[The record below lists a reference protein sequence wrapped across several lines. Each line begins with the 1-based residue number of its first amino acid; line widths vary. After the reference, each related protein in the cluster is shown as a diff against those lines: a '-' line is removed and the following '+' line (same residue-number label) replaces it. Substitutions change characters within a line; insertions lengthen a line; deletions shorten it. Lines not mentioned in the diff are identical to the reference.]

1 MSATTSRV
9 RIEGLLVQ
17 VRVGVSTRERE
28 RPQNVRFDVTLE
40 LAGRSLPRRDVLK
53 DVVADYDVLATRV
66 FEEASAKPVRLL
78 ETLVGRVAEA
88 LLRATPAE
96 RVRVAATKVPTP
108 RACRWMPRGSRSR
121 RFAARAPRARARRA
135 DRRPRVP
142 RPHRGADDAVGAGR
156 SAHLRASELARFVDS
171 SAP

>member
-1 MSATTSRV
+1 MSATTYRV

-28 RPQNVRFDVTLE
+28 RPQNVRFDVHLE
-40 LAGRSLPRRDVLK
+40 LPGAALPRRDVLR

-88 LLRATPAE
+88 LLRTTPAE

-108 RACRWMPRGSRSR
+108 TRVPVDAAWVEVEAVRAAPAERPRGR
-121 RFAARAPRARARRA
+121 R
-135 DRRPRVP
+135 
-142 RPHRGADDAVGAGR
+142 
-156 SAHLRASELARFVDS
+156 
-171 SAP
+171 